1 MIAEAVIVT
10 GLFITGTP
18 AVLSR
23 AVSDT
28 AAYIATESEKNRD
41 SFMKSLVLGQSLHK
55 SIHDLQAVATE
66 CSSSG
71 WDGYNADPVSADTYG
86 LASQFLKVLPSY
98 SQPTSVGAEPD
109 GHITLEWYHSQRRLL
124 SLSISPEGMLYYAA
138 LFGTSK
144 QYGSEPFLGSVPQPI
159 INMIHRVA
167 VA

>member
-1 MIAEAVIVT
+1 
-10 GLFITGTP
+10 
-18 AVLSR
+18 
-23 AVSDT
+23 
-28 AAYIATESEKNRD
+28 
-41 SFMKSLVLGQSLHK
+41 MKSLVLGQSFHK
-55 SIHDLQAVATE
+55 SINDLQAVASE
-66 CSSSG
+66 CNSSG
-71 WDGYNADPVSADTYG
+71 WDGYNAEPVTADTYN

-144 QYGSEPFLGSVPQPI
+144 QYGSEPFLGSAPQPI
-159 INMIHRVA
+159 ISLIHRVA